1 MSELIYVQMNKIQ
14 GQADGLA
21 KDKLNKQQGFK
32 FRGVDDAYNY
42 LHDIFKKHEVF
53 TVPRVTKMTREE
65 RLSKSGGL
73 LLYTVLDVDYDFFA
87 SDGSKITASVIGEAM
102 DSGDKSCSKALSVA
116 HRNALFQITM
126 LPTTLSIDEE
136 PDAQTFEPMP
146 TVPEKQEPEVPMA
159 VRDQLA
165 ALSDFRAMHH
175 TTMEENDYID
185 GQGANLTYKQASQL
199 IERIKARQEKK

>member
-136 PDAQTFEPMP
+136 PDSQTFEPMP

-199 IERIKARQEKK
+199 IERIKARQEKT

>member
-165 ALSDFRAMHH
+165 ALSDFRAMHY